1 MNPFSAFLQPPTQ
14 RSPLAGAGEFV
25 QGLQQLALQ
34 KRGQEFRE
42 KESGLDN
49 ARADSYLK
57 LQQGQQAR
65 TFSDADKKEVESLLA
80 EYQDAEDQG
89 DPVRLS
95 RAAQML
101 KRFGMDV
108 SQGGMD
114 PRAAAFTGAPP
125 LPGMLPS
132 VPQGVTIAGE
142 GGAQDFTG
150 TSPDGVNP
158 IGDAITAEQESRA
171 ALQERNEVT
180 PPDRDAEVEAL
191 LRQKVAP
198 GQKRQAP
205 PLSSTGL
212 PTVTPGDPA
221 DITDPGTKSAG
232 SVEADFSADEP
243 AETSSQAPQAAAAF
257 SPGLGG
263 GLPVRIT
270 KGGKTL
276 YESTGPSGRWAPMVQ
291 SVFQA
296 ASQHQDP
303 EFAAAGKRAQ
313 EMATKLIGVDGIAP
327 KDAIKF
333 AASQLENEIQNITN
347 LRRTELGTRPKYAG
361 GGGSASGVN
370 AKARLPLSKEMLA
383 SARFYKS
390 ENIQQGLQ
398 GYESALSS
406 LNSENPASQNDSIN
420 QLIAARSGKTVSDR
434 ERALYDR
441 MSGVWEQAKKTF
453 NMAAGEQMP
462 ALYRK
467 QLRQLMTEARDALV
481 EEREKR
487 ALAAQQFHTTRMRGA
502 MTPEEIAADAAGVAD
517 AVRFG
522 DGGGGPPEMPSP
534 QDPNADLY
542 Q

>member
-25 QGLQQLALQ
+25 NQLSQLAQQ
-34 KRGQEFRE
+34 KRAQAFRE
-42 KESGLDN
+42 QESGLDN

-65 TFSDADKKEVESLLA
+65 AFSDKDQEQIQGLLA
-80 EYQDAEDQG
+80 AYKQAEDQG
-89 DPVRLS
+89 DQVLMS
-95 RAAQML
+95 RALQDL
-101 KRFGMDV
+101 KAFGGVDIE
-108 SQGGMD
+108 GGT
-114 PRAAAFTGAPP
+114 PSGSKPQPPP
-125 LPGMLPS
+125 LPGMLPD
-132 VPQGVTIAGE
+132 PRA
-142 GGAQDFTG
+142 FTG
-150 TSPDGVNP
+150 TAPDQANP
-158 IGDAITAEQESRA
+158 IGDAIATEQATRDKLRARTEAPDLSQEDFEADLIANPQSIPESA
-171 ALQERNEVT
+171 PDEVIDLDQDDPTPLQ
-180 PPDRDAEVEAL
+180 L
-191 LRQKVAP
+191 
-198 GQKRQAP
+198 G
-205 PLSSTGL
+205 GL
-212 PTVTPGDPA
+212 PSA
-221 DITDPGTKSAG
+221 GTKEFPVPEGTVDGGDLDA
-232 SVEADFSADEP
+232 
-243 AETSSQAPQAAAAF
+243 AETSAQSPQAAAFA
-257 SPGLGG
+257 PGLGG
-263 GLPVRIT
+263 GLPVRIS
-270 KGGKTL
+270 KGGKQL

-291 SVFQA
+291 GVFQA
-296 ASQHQDP
+296 AAQHSDP

-313 EMATKLIGVDGIAP
+313 DMATKLIGVDGIAP

-347 LRRTELGTRPKYAG
+347 FRRTELGTRPKYAG
-361 GGGSASGVN
+361 GGGGMGIN

-398 GYESALSS
+398 GYEGALASLSS
-406 LNSENPASQNDSIN
+406 SNPASQNDAIN

-434 ERALYDR
+434 ERALYNR
-441 MSGVWEQAKKTF
+441 MSGVWEEAKKTF

-502 MTPEEIAADAAGVAD
+502 MSPEEIAADAAGVAD